1 MTHIFINALAASA
14 GGGLTYIRNVV
25 PLFAG
30 RSGARATLLADAAL
44 AREFQGMRNVDCIE
58 WNNSGGAARRFW
70 SEQKNLPRLLR
81 ASGADVLL
89 SAGNFALRQSPV
101 PQILLSRNSLYT
113 SAAFRKDLRARGELR
128 LWLENAIKS
137 AAAKWSVRTADR
149 VVAPS
154 QAFAAELR
162 RWTGSPVVA
171 IHHGFDRDAFMR
183 DPAPLPEAMQRQL
196 DARHGEWKLLFVS
209 HYNYYRNFETLLRA
223 LPLLQQKLLPRHV
236 CLLLTT
242 SFQPGANPGSYRTD
256 RAAALVEQLGI
267 AGSVVQLGAVPY
279 HSLHQLYRQADV
291 YVTPAYTETFAHPLV
306 EAMSCGLPVVASDL
320 PVHREICG
328 EAGVYF
334 PPFSPDELAQRVVE
348 LANSKEQLARIR
360 SAGDERVAMF
370 SWRKHLD
377 QILALAEDLLQKR
390 SASLS

>member
-14 GGGLTYIRNVV
+14 GGGLTYVRNVV
-25 PLFAG
+25 PLFAEG
-30 RSGARATLLADAAL
+30 SGARATLLAGGSL
-44 AREFQGMRNVDCIE
+44 AREFQGLRNVDCIE
-58 WNNSGGAARRFW
+58 WDHSGSAARRFW
-70 SEQKNLPRLLR
+70 SEQRKLPRLLR
-81 ASGADVLL
+81 ASGANVLL

-113 SAAFRKDLRARGELR
+113 SAAFRKDLRARGEFR
-128 LWLENAIKS
+128 LAVDNALKS
-137 AAAKWSVRTADR
+137 AVAKWSIRTADR

-154 QAFAAELR
+154 EAFAAELR
-162 RWTGSPVVA
+162 QWAGSPVVA
-171 IHHGFDRDAFMR
+171 IHHGFDRDAFLR
-183 DPAPLPEAMQRQL
+183 DPAPLPDAIQRQL
-196 DARHGEWKLLFVS
+196 DARRGELKLLFVS

-223 LPLLQQKLLPRHV
+223 LPILQRKLLPRRV

-256 RAAALVEQLGI
+256 RVAALVEQLEI
-267 AGSVVQLGAVPY
+267 AGSVVQLGSVPY
-279 HSLHQLYRQADV
+279 HSLHHLYPHADL
-291 YVTPAYTETFAHPLV
+291 YVTPAYAETFAHPLV
-306 EAMSCGLPVVASDL
+306 EAMSCGLPVVASNL

-334 PPFSPDELAQRVVE
+334 PTFSPDELAQRVADI
-348 LANSKEQLARIR
+348 ANSPEQVARMR
-360 SAGDERVAMF
+360 SAGAGRVAMF

-390 SASLS
+390 SASVS